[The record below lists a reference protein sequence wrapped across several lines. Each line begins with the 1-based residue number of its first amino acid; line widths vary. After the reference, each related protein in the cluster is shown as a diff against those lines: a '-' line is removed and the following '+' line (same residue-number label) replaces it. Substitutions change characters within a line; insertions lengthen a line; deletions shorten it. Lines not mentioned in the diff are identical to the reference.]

1 MRIHVKLFSLI
12 REICGH
18 SEFSLD
24 FGGRTVGELW
34 LHLEQQHPA
43 LRPLRASR
51 AIAVNRQ
58 HAHEEHFLQEG
69 DEVAFFPPVSGG

>member
-1 MRIHVKLFSLI
+1 MRVHVKLFSLI

-18 SEFSLD
+18 HELSLD
-24 FGGRTVGELW
+24 FGGRTAGELW
-34 LHLEQQHPA
+34 AELEREYPA
-43 LRPLRASR
+43 LRPLRTSR

-58 HAHEEHFLQEG
+58 HAHDEHVLHEG

>member
-1 MRIHVKLFSLI
+1 MRIRVKLFSVI

-18 SEFSLD
+18 SELSLD
-24 FGGRTVGELW
+24 FSGRTVGELW
-34 LHLEQQHPA
+34 LQLEQQHPA

-51 AIAVNRQ
+51 AMAVNRQ
-58 HAHEEHFLQEG
+58 HAREEHVLHEG